1 MNLFKKVSTMSKSTK
16 SKKETIDGVKVSRSR
31 IPAMEWKTETISEPL
46 MEAVFA
52 VAKELEEVQE
62 AKEVRKEDGERP
74 VTGYINMN
82 GYMLNEGMYK
92 VMVRNVQAG
101 TNTLLLGPTGAGKT
115 ELVDAI
121 AKHLDLPLTIIDMGT
136 MTDPIVSLVGSHT
149 ISVQDGVTR
158 SEFKRS
164 RFSEIIQRPGIVLLD
179 ELSRASAQAN
189 NLLFPVLDF
198 RKELAME
205 YDFEDNTPV
214 KVHPDCVFIATANLG
229 SEYTGA
235 SKLDRAL
242 VDRFMLLQVKELPSN
257 VVSFIMANLFP
268 EIENDELKSIIDTY
282 VQINTGFKAYDNQA
296 SFSLRHLKNVC
307 ELVQDGFTP
316 YDSFYMIYDGL
327 APDVEKVQN
336 SIFNA
341 IKK

>member
-1 MNLFKKVSTMSKSTK
+1 MKSTSVSAGEKVSASA
-16 SKKETIDGVKVSRSR
+16 
-31 IPAMEWKTETISEPL
+31 AMI
-46 MEAVFA
+46 
-52 VAKELEEVQE
+52 EEVLAETSKILKEREEEKAHRE
-62 AKEVRKEDGERP
+62 AASGKDIS
-74 VTGYINMN
+74 GYINMG

-92 VMVRNVQAG
+92 VMVRNVEAG

-205 YDFEDNTPV
+205 YDFEDSTPV
-214 KVHPDCVFIATANLG
+214 KVHPECVFVATANLG

-268 EIENDELKSIIDTY
+268 EIGKSELKSIIDTY
-282 VQINTGFKAYDNQA
+282 VQINTGFKSYDNQA

>member
-1 MNLFKKVSTMSKSTK
+1 MKSSKVETVPSGKVSS
-16 SKKETIDGVKVSRSR
+16 VSE
-31 IPAMEWKTETISEPL
+31 AMI
-46 MEAVFA
+46 
-52 VAKELEEVQE
+52 EEVLATTSKVLKDRE
-62 AKEVRKEDGERP
+62 AEKEMRKAKAEGA
-74 VTGYINMN
+74 VKGYINMD
-82 GYMLNEGMYK
+82 GYMLNEAMYK
-92 VMVRNVQAG
+92 VMERNVQAG

-149 ISVQDGVTR
+149 ISVKDGITQ

-164 RFSEIIQRPGIVLLD
+164 RFSEIIQKPGIVLLD

-205 YDFEDNTPV
+205 YDFEDSTPV
-214 KVHPDCVFIATANLG
+214 PVHPECVFIATANLG

-242 VDRFMLLQVKELPSN
+242 VDRFMLLQVKELPAN
-257 VVSFIMANLFP
+257 VISFIMANLFP
-268 EIENDELKSIIDTY
+268 KISSSVLKSIIDTY
-282 VQINTGFKAYDNQA
+282 VQVNTGFKSYDNQA
-296 SFSLRHLKNVC
+296 SFSLRHLKNIC

-327 APDVEKVQN
+327 APDVEKVQS

-341 IKK
+341 IK

>member
-1 MNLFKKVSTMSKSTK
+1 MSESTKVESTTGEVALGKVSSVSAAMVDEVLATTAKVL
-16 SKKETIDGVKVSRSR
+16 KER
-31 IPAMEWKTETISEPL
+31 EEE
-46 MEAVFA
+46 
-52 VAKELEEVQE
+52 KEMRE
-62 AKEVRKEDGERP
+62 AKADGGVRD
-74 VTGYINMN
+74 YINMD
-82 GYMLNEGMYK
+82 GYMLNEAMYK
-92 VMVRNVQAG
+92 VMVRNVQAR

-149 ISVQDGVTR
+149 ISVKDGITQ

-164 RFSEIIQRPGIVLLD
+164 RFSEIIQKPGIVLLD

-205 YDFEDNTPV
+205 YDFENSTPV
-214 KVHPDCVFIATANLG
+214 AVHPECVFIATANLG

-257 VVSFIMANLFP
+257 VVSFIMSDLFP
-268 EIENDELKSIIDTY
+268 KISRKIMKSIIDTY
-282 VQINTGFKAYDNQA
+282 VQVNTGFKSYDNQA
-296 SFSLRHLKNVC
+296 SFSLRHLKNIC

-327 APDVEKVQN
+327 APDVEKVQS

-341 IKK
+341 IK

>member
-1 MNLFKKVSTMSKSTK
+1 MKSSKIGTVPSGEVTSVSKAMVEEVLATTSKVLKDR
-16 SKKETIDGVKVSRSR
+16 E
-31 IPAMEWKTETISEPL
+31 EE
-46 MEAVFA
+46 
-52 VAKELEEVQE
+52 KELRR
-62 AKEVRKEDGERP
+62 AKAEGV
-74 VTGYINMN
+74 VNGYINMD
-82 GYMLNEGMYK
+82 GYMLNEAMYK
-92 VMVRNVQAG
+92 VMVRNVQAR

-149 ISVQDGVTR
+149 ISVKDGITQ

-164 RFSEIIQRPGIVLLD
+164 RFSEIIQKPGIVLLD

-205 YDFEDNTPV
+205 YDFEDSTPV
-214 KVHPDCVFIATANLG
+214 PVHPECVFIATANLG

-257 VVSFIMANLFP
+257 VVSFIMGNLFP
-268 EIENDELKSIIDTY
+268 KIGSSVLKSIIDTY
-282 VQINTGFKAYDNQA
+282 VQINDGFKSYDNQA

-327 APDVEKVQN
+327 APDVEKVQS

-341 IKK
+341 IK

>member
-1 MNLFKKVSTMSKSTK
+1 MKSSKIGTVPSGEVTSVSKAMVEEVLATTSKVLKDR
-16 SKKETIDGVKVSRSR
+16 E
-31 IPAMEWKTETISEPL
+31 EE
-46 MEAVFA
+46 
-52 VAKELEEVQE
+52 KELRR
-62 AKEVRKEDGERP
+62 AKAEGIVN
-74 VTGYINMN
+74 GYINMD
-82 GYMLNEGMYK
+82 GYMLNEAMYK
-92 VMVRNVQAG
+92 VMVRNVQAR

-149 ISVQDGVTR
+149 ISVKDGITQ

-164 RFSEIIQRPGIVLLD
+164 RFSEIIQKPGIVLLD

-205 YDFEDNTPV
+205 YDFEDSTPV
-214 KVHPDCVFIATANLG
+214 PVHPECVFIATANLG

-257 VVSFIMANLFP
+257 VVSFIMGNLFP
-268 EIENDELKSIIDTY
+268 KIGSSVLKSIIDTY
-282 VQINTGFKAYDNQA
+282 VQINYGFKSYDNQA

-327 APDVEKVQN
+327 APDVEKVQS

-341 IKK
+341 IK